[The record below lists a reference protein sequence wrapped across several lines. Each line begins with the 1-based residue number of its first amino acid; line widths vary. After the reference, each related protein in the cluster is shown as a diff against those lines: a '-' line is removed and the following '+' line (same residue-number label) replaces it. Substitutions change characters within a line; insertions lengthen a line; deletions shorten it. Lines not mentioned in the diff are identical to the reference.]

1 MNHPIDDKGQSSR
14 FADAVPRAALR
25 YDNTTIW
32 LHWTTVVLVAAQW
45 LGAELVDFVPDKPM
59 RHLYWSI
66 HISLGATLALVVAT
80 HIWWRLTRGRQLPD
94 VNSGIAGVV
103 TRAVHKAL
111 NLLPVA
117 LVLLGAAIVLARGW
131 NLFGVLPIP
140 ALPGS
145 SRHVAHTIGEIHE
158 WTAHVLVLLAG
169 GHAIAALVHEHLLR
183 DGVLQRIVPFPRR

>member
-14 FADAVPRAALR
+14 FAGAVPRAALR
-25 YDNTTIW
+25 YDNPTIW

-66 HISLGATLALVVAT
+66 HISLGATLALIVAA

-94 VNSGIAGVV
+94 ANVGIAGIV
-103 TRAVHKAL
+103 TRVVHKAL

-131 NLFGVLPIP
+131 NLFGVFPIP

-145 SRHVAHTIGEIHE
+145 SRPLARTIAEIHE
-158 WTAHVLVLLAG
+158 LTAHLLVLLAG
-169 GHAIAALVHEHLLR
+169 GHAIAALVHEHLLH
-183 DGVLQRIVPFPRR
+183 DGVLQRIVPVPRR